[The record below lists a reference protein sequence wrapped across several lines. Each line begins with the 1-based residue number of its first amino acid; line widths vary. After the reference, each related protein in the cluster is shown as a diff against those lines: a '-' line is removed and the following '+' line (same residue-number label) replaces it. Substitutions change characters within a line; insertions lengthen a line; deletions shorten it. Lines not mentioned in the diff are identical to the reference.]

1 MGLDNLKR
9 NEIEKAKLIEK
20 YRPILAKKLGLKE
33 EEVFPKSKEEEN
45 EYTNT

>member
-1 MGLDNLKR
+1 MGLDNLKGT
-9 NEIEKAKLIEK
+9 EIEKVKLIEK

-33 EEVFPKSKEEEN
+33 EEVFPKCKEEGN